1 MARVK
6 RYKLDESPY
15 YVDIFVPSGR
25 EFRFFFSTATG
36 RNRFT
41 DQLDDYAEQVSGVL
55 SRRYRGLAL
64 DGKLIAAFDLYSK
77 IERAEQRV
85 VIENPLGTTR
95 TLDRGSLVKMDC
107 WFKGTYGGEVL

>member
-6 RYKLDESPY
+6 RYKLDESPH
-15 YVDIFVPSGR
+15 YVGLIFKSGY
-25 EFRFFFSTATG
+25 ELRFYFSTATG
-36 RNRFT
+36 RTRFT
-41 DQLDDYAEQVSGVL
+41 TQIDEYAEQVSGVL

-77 IERAEQRV
+77 IERTEQRV
-85 VIENPLGTTR
+85 VIENPLGAAR

-107 WFKGTYGGEVL
+107 WYKGPGGWEV